1 MDVKT
6 RNELENLLVEFSGV
20 NQLMLMLSDC
30 ALEGGSSMDCYPD
43 GISSISTLANNCY
56 NKLRAIVYDN
66 EK

>member
-1 MDVKT
+1 MDLKT
-6 RNELENLLVEFSGV
+6 RNELEDLLVEFSGV

-30 ALEGGSSMDCYPD
+30 ALEGCNSIENYPN

>member
-1 MDVKT
+1 MDLKT

-30 ALEGGSSMDCYPD
+30 ALEGCNSMDYYPN

-56 NKLRAIVYDN
+56 NKLRAIVYGND
-66 EK
+66 K